1 MTSLIPNGGLVCE
14 PYLYRKKVLKLTFL
28 NLALQIFL
36 IYLLNAGGAFAD
48 FFGRRQLYAKS
59 KTAQNMD
66 REEEQLK
73 SKGEEFPFSNSNA
86 PIDNSGCEDVDAEIF
101 EETNDEDG
109 KKVALSSRKDLDE
122 YIFRR
127 RQMKLFTLLGVIW
140 GFIQIVCGIICTFI
154 LPI

>member
-1 MTSLIPNGGLVCE
+1 MVALFANPTFIV
-14 PYLYRKKVLKLTFL
+14 KKFKDFTFL

-59 KTAQNMD
+59 KTAKNMD
-66 REEEQLK
+66 REEEYLK
-73 SKGEEFPFSNSNA
+73 SKGEEFPFSNSSA

-140 GFIQIVCGIICTFI
+140 GFIQILCGIICTFI